1 MDCVFCAIGSGAIG
15 ASKRYEDDDLL
26 AFDDLHPKAPTH
38 VLVVPRR
45 HIPSVREL
53 TDADAALVGRLV
65 LAARAIAERVGI
77 AEGGYKLIVNC
88 GRDGGQV
95 IPHLHVH
102 LLGGKPLQGM
112 V

>member
-1 MDCVFCAIGSGAIG
+1 MDCVFCAIGAGTIPAT
-15 ASKRYEDDDLL
+15 KRYEDEHIL

-53 TDADAALVGRLV
+53 GSGDAELVGRIV
-65 LAARAIAERVGI
+65 LAARAIAEHAGI
-77 AEGGYKLIVNC
+77 AEGGYKLVVNC

-95 IPHLHVH
+95 VPHLHFH
-102 LLGGKPLQGM
+102 LLGGKPLQGI

>member
-1 MDCVFCAIGSGAIG
+1 MECVFCAIGSGAVP
-15 ASKRYEDDDLL
+15 ATKRYEDPECV

-38 VLVVPRR
+38 VLVIPRR

-53 TDADAALVGRLV
+53 GAGDAELVGRLV
-65 LAARAIAERVGI
+65 LIAREIAERVGI
-77 AEGGYKLIVNC
+77 AEGGYKLVVNC

-102 LLGGKPLQGM
+102 LLGGKMVQGI